1 MAQNASIA
9 YVRVETG
16 ATYNT
21 VAEVGSATLTLEGS
35 PVDVT
40 EWNDVDANFLYGVR
54 RARIDLD
61 LYFDVTSAQHTT
73 IENHAAAGTT
83 ENYQFG
89 LTFPPTPT
97 VRVYTALGIVTAFSI
112 VAQAGQIIRAR
123 ATIQLVGTITIT

>member
-9 YVRVETG
+9 YVQVATG
-16 ATYNT
+16 ATWNV

-40 EWNDVDANFLYGVR
+40 EWNDMDANVLPGVR
-54 RARIDLD
+54 RGRIDLD
-61 LYFDVTSAQHTT
+61 LYFDIASGQHTVL
-73 IENHAAAGTT
+73 EAYAAAAST
-83 ENYQFG
+83 EDYRFG

-97 VRVYTALGIVTAFSI
+97 TRIYEALGIITAFSI

-123 ATIQLVGTITIT
+123 VTIQFAGTITIT